1 MPDPPFTGL
10 LADRYGARPVVIGAG
25 LLYAAGLGLAAI
37 GLFNILGTWICCLAG
52 ARWQKWRVL
61 TVIDLARPPP

>member
-1 MPDPPFTGL
+1 M
-10 LADRYGARPVVIGAG
+10 IGAG

-37 GLFNILGTWICCLAG
+37 GLFNILGTWICGLAG